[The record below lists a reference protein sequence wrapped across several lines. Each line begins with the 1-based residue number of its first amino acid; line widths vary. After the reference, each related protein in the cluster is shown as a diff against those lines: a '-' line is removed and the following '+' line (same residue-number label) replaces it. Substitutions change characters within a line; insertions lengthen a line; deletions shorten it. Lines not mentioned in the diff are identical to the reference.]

1 MPWKILWGE
10 LFISKPNSLFMP
22 QADHS
27 KTIHLQKF
35 IPNVNVIRKSVFN
48 RAHITRSLVTTNSRS
63 VKKRVS
69 DATFHRVKRERT
81 QLTCRNLVRCPVQAV
96 LRRFVLQRFSCCC
109 IVCWMPIKNAHN
121 RFNDWFYLLR
131 PELKNKLWHRNPLP
145 NRTNICALA
154 HGEVGKCLVYSET
167 VHMGTRRS
175 FR

>member
-81 QLTCRNLVRCPVQAV
+81 QLTCRNLVRSEEHTSE
-96 LRRFVLQRFSCCC
+96 LQSRLHL
-109 IVCWMPIKNAHN
+109 VC
-121 RFNDWFYLLR
+121 RLLL
-131 PELKNKLWHRNPLP
+131 EKKKH
-145 NRTNICALA
+145 
-154 HGEVGKCLVYSET
+154 K
-167 VHMGTRRS
+167 
-175 FR
+175 